1 MLDFCPYE
9 STDKDFL
16 KFDINN
22 LAYEIQFFRG
32 YRLDMLKET
41 VIGDNYSNYIVENK
55 RGAVIFHDQSI
66 HYILRPKMEQNV
78 SGLEQLMA
86 AINSG
91 NEKRYQKKIEMKQDL
106 NEDLNE
112 DLNQD
117 RRDEIFGE
125 KAGRTN
131 SIYEEKEEIGL
142 ECDFDEATGQY
153 VICSSMDSRWG
164 KQRIMKAVPCCP
176 NCFMPLPVGWLSADE
191 FYPVSLMGK
200 KAEGKTTYLLSLLG
214 NDWEALTSLDS
225 GWIIGPA
232 HEDMEES
239 PQEQETEATAPARGY
254 EWMKE
259 ASVRMIV
266 AGECPPSTPT
276 GFPIKPIFLN
286 IITSD
291 GHSLIVGMYD
301 NSGENLEEMSPT
313 NPMMLL
319 LACMKAHIYFI
330 DPSRTMIPVKMN
342 ETENA
347 DDVGWQETTL
357 MTLEEQ
363 GQFQISKQE
372 DLPILAEDL
381 LKEKPSVKSSTKK
394 KKHVDDP
401 LQILRR
407 YQRLLVNMRIVDR
420 MKEQKIYVT
429 LTKCD
434 LLESIPEIKNE
445 NYSDILFQ
453 RGNQITL
460 FKDQKLARE
469 EVIKKIFN
477 DYVFTD
483 PSKEKFLSKNM
494 KSFSYHCI
502 SALGCATVK
511 RIENGEPREYLSEE
525 YDPIRVAEPIAYC
538 IKEKIDELGWE
549 QEDF

>member
-9 STDKDFL
+9 STDKDFF
-16 KFDINN
+16 KIDINN
-22 LAYEIQFFRG
+22 LAYEIQFFTG
-32 YRLDMLKET
+32 YHLDTLKYT
-41 VIGDNYSNYIVENK
+41 VIGNNYTEYIVKNT
-55 RGAVIFHDQSI
+55 RANIIFHDQSI
-66 HYILRPKMEQNV
+66 HYILRPKTKQNV
-78 SGLEQLMA
+78 SGLEQLQA
-86 AINSG
+86 AISSG
-91 NEKRYQKKIEMKQDL
+91 NRELHQKKIETTETKQDKR
-106 NEDLNE
+106 N
-112 DLNQD
+112 
-117 RRDEIFGE
+117 EIFGGE
-125 KAGRTN
+125 AGSTA
-131 SIYEEKEEIGL
+131 SIYEETEKIGL
-142 ECDFDEATGQY
+142 ECDLDEATGQY
-153 VICSSMDSRWG
+153 IICSSMDSRWG

-176 NCFMPLPVGWLSADE
+176 NCFMPLPVGWLAADE

-200 KAEGKTTYLLSLLG
+200 KSEGKTTYLLSLMG

-225 GWIIGPA
+225 GWIISPA
-232 HEDMEES
+232 HEDMEERLQG
-239 PQEQETEATAPARGY
+239 QEKEATDPSRGY

-266 AGECPPSTPT
+266 KGQCPPPTPL

-286 IITSD
+286 IITPD

-301 NSGENLEEMSPT
+301 NSGENLEAMSPT

-330 DPSRTMIPVKMN
+330 DPSRTMIPVEMK
-342 ETENA
+342 ETENTEDA
-347 DDVGWQETTL
+347 GWKETAL
-357 MTLEEQ
+357 MTLEKQ
-363 GQFQISKQE
+363 GQLQTRKQGE
-372 DLPILAEDL
+372 PPILAEDL
-381 LKEKPSVKSSTKK
+381 LRVKPSAKSSTEKK
-394 KKHVDDP
+394 NKKYGNDP
-401 LQILRR
+401 FQILRR
-407 YQRLLVNMRIVDR
+407 YQKLLVNMRVVDR

-434 LLESIPEIKNE
+434 LLENIPEIKDE

-453 RGNQITL
+453 RGNQTTL

-469 EVIKKIFN
+469 EVIKKIF
-477 DYVFTD
+477 DSYVFTD
-483 PSKEKFLSKNM
+483 PSKEKFLSRNL

-511 RIENGEPREYLSEE
+511 RIENGKPVEYLSEE